1 MNEKNQAPIQQAD
14 LVSQPTK
21 PNPSLNSLNSKS
33 SALPFPLP
41 KNLKDTAQTDDNHQ
55 QCRPKPQRYADR
67 TWMPPRGTRRSM
79 GKR

>member
-1 MNEKNQAPIQQAD
+1 MNEKNQASVQQTES
-14 LVSQPTK
+14 VSSPTN
-21 PNPSLNSLNSKS
+21 PNNSLTSKT

-41 KNLKDTAQTDDNHQ
+41 HNLKDTAQSDDNHQ